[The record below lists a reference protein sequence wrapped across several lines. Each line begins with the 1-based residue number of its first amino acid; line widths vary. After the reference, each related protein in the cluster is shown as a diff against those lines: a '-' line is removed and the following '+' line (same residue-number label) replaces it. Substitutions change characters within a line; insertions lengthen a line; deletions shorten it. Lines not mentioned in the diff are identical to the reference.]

1 MVANERDKSASLEC
15 SIAKCFAALLDELQF
30 LMFRVTDRRNH
41 SAAFSELRKER
52 LGNRGSRGG
61 DKNGVERRKFRQTEC
76 SITAMN
82 VYVRVAEPCQARRR
96 RKRQLGP
103 SLHAKHFSGQA
114 REDSG
119 LVTTTRADFE
129 HAIARPYMQCC
140 RHRSDDI
147 WLRNSLAVADGQ
159 GHIVVR
165 LFTKLPRN
173 KFVPGNGFHGRK
185 DRSVGDAAPPQLRLN
200 HV

>member
-96 RKRQLGP
+96 RQRKLGP
-103 SLHAKHFSGQA
+103 SLDAEYFFGQA
-114 REDSG
+114 RENRR
-119 LVTTTRADFE
+119 LVTAARADFK
-129 HAIARPYMQCC
+129 H
-140 RHRSDDI
+140 
-147 WLRNSLAVADGQ
+147 AVAQ
-159 GHIVVR
+159 
-165 LFTKLPRN
+165 
-173 KFVPGNGFHGRK
+173 
-185 DRSVGDAAPPQLRLN
+185 PQPQD
-200 HV
+200 